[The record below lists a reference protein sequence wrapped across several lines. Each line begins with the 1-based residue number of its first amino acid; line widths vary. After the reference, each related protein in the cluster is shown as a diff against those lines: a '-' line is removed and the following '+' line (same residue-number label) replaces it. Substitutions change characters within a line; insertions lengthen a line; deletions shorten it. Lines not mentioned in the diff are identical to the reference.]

1 MLDTARDT
9 KSVKPLRDK
18 RNKMV
23 IAFFSLN
30 LNKLKKLIR
39 HGLEL
44 LCIELLGIELLYFYG
59 LVNNVS
65 RQDVI
70 GWLY

>member
-1 MLDTARDT
+1 
-9 KSVKPLRDK
+9 
-18 RNKMV
+18 MV
-23 IAFFSLN
+23 IAFFSFN

-39 HGLEL
+39 HGLEFL
-44 LCIELLGIELLYFYG
+44 GIELLGIELLYFYG
-59 LVNNVS
+59 LVNNFS